1 MEHIGEDERGGE
13 ETCVTDGTKIY
24 NVRMS
29 KSLRFDES
37 GSILLIELN
46 RDAGELKLTVNQAP
60 PFVLSGITEP
70 VRPFVALKAVG
81 DCVTLIDPSTSA

>member
-1 MEHIGEDERGGE
+1 MEHIGEDERGGDQ
-13 ETCVTDGTKIY
+13 TCVTDGTKIY

-37 GSILLIELN
+37 GSIIVIELD

-81 DCVTLIDPSTSA
+81 DCVTLIDPSTCA